1 MSKKELERR
10 TMRSDTSLKLTYYL
24 ARSPLP
30 VAALPSMS
38 LFPQLHSL
46 IHTYDPT
53 EVRKDTTRRTMKTSI
68 LLTSGSF
75 FFSDPSPFYP
85 SKAIAHDCGNSPRL
99 QS

>member
-1 MSKKELERR
+1 
-10 TMRSDTSLKLTYYL
+10 MRSDTSLKLTCYL

-38 LFPQLHSL
+38 LIPQLHSL

-68 LLTSGSF
+68 LLAAGSVLVAGLT
-75 FFSDPSPFYP
+75 PSY
-85 SKAIAHDCGNSPRL
+85 SPRGMPPNDAN
-99 QS
+99 